1 MTSQSFSQP
10 RRNVTPEPRGNGGNG
25 FASQRWI
32 ESAGGLM
39 VTCQDVKNCLFPR
52 LRPGIDAD
60 LHVIATG
67 FNQRLP
73 RTVHD
78 ISGP

>member
-1 MTSQSFSQP
+1 
-10 RRNVTPEPRGNGGNG
+10 
-25 FASQRWI
+25 
-32 ESAGGLM
+32 M
-39 VTCQDVKNCLFPR
+39 VTCQDVKTCLFPR
-52 LRPGIDAD
+52 LRPGTDAD

-73 RTVHD
+73 RSVHD